1 MGNDTSAMPLRP
13 SQSSPLASLFSPC
26 LTELSV
32 STVHKDSAI
41 KQAVF
46 VGSCTIATCGDDSNV
61 HLWDAATLAELAMLP
76 AISSKVTIMACVA
89 NDKLVTAHESDG
101 GTFLWDLSFRS
112 NPKVL
117 HKLQSISENSDDPSR
132 CVHRI
137 VALESGWFAT
147 SYRSVL
153 EDSWLY
159 VWNETGVLVTRIERQ
174 DGDKLSDMLYIR
186 VSDCPCLVTCHE
198 PSSNLYIYKNIK
210 EADARKRVSPQIACT
225 ELSGAIV
232 MLHKVNH
239 YTFASGSADGTII
252 LWEHVEGASEPQF
265 KPRELRRCESHIK
278 AQNDDW
284 RVRQMV
290 NIYNSAYLLV
300 AVGYGFFIFHVESG
314 AALLQLDYIHDVHIS
329 HVAVVVDEDLE
340 SVGLLNASSS
350 PAFSKFGD
358 RILDGNSSVKEVAAA
373 RCSVDMRSDF
383 ERLRKIFLVSVHGN
397 SFFVWRLVEG
407 AYKKTI
413 VLPAANQNP
422 KVKRPKQQP
431 KFKNIVEPEASY
443 RLDAIFVQVFF
454 SLLDI
459 FVALLIH
466 KFLCTELRLPCS
478 Y

>member
-76 AISSKVTIMACVA
+76 AISSKVTT
-89 NDKLVTAHESDG
+89 L
-101 GTFLWDLSFRS
+101 LWDLSFRS

-186 VSDCPCLVTCHE
+186 VSDCPCLVTCR
-198 PSSNLYIYKNIK
+198 PP
-210 EADARKRVSPQIACT
+210 A
-225 ELSGAIV
+225 
-232 MLHKVNH
+232 
-239 YTFASGSADGTII
+239 
-252 LWEHVEGASEPQF
+252 EGYS
-265 KPRELRRCESHIK
+265 LR
-278 AQNDDW
+278 A
-284 RVRQMV
+284 
-290 NIYNSAYLLV
+290 
-300 AVGYGFFIFHVESG
+300 
-314 AALLQLDYIHDVHIS
+314 
-329 HVAVVVDEDLE
+329 
-340 SVGLLNASSS
+340 
-350 PAFSKFGD
+350 
-358 RILDGNSSVKEVAAA
+358 
-373 RCSVDMRSDF
+373 
-383 ERLRKIFLVSVHGN
+383 
-397 SFFVWRLVEG
+397 
-407 AYKKTI
+407 KKT
-413 VLPAANQNP
+413 
-422 KVKRPKQQP
+422 
-431 KFKNIVEPEASY
+431 S
-443 RLDAIFVQVFF
+443 RL
-454 SLLDI
+454 LL
-459 FVALLIH
+459 
-466 KFLCTELRLPCS
+466 
-478 Y
+478 